1 MSAFDDAQ
9 LLIRML
15 REGRDYYAFA
25 HEEVRDPEVAGVFAL
40 AVRSRRDLLEDLV
53 ATRLLFQTSPA
64 HAVRS
69 LAPNL
74 GYEELRHQF
83 DPHLPQSQAVALFE
97 RERRLVGLMHD
108 LFESETE
115 ADHSPRLRAAIKKH
129 YANFVEVEDYMERWA
144 ARPRLSS

>member
-15 REGRDYYAFA
+15 REGREYYAFA
-25 HEEVRDPEVAGVFAL
+25 CDEIRDPEIASVFAL
-40 AVRSRRDLLEDLV
+40 AVRSRRDLLDDLV

-83 DPHLPQSQAVALFE
+83 DPRHPQVQAVALHE
-97 RERRLVGLMHD
+97 RERRVIGLMHD
-108 LFESETE
+108 LFENE
-115 ADHSPRLRAAIKKH
+115 AEGDHSPRLRAAIKKH
-129 YANFVEVEDYMERWA
+129 YAHFVEVEDCLGRWT
-144 ARPRLSS
+144 SQQHMVV